1 MNSDYPRIL
10 GLLILATSISASAQS
25 LGDVARQARAER
37 EQSGVPHSKVF
48 TNDDIASHQ
57 PASTPQSDTNSKTGD
72 ANSSAEAAGNAQ
84 KKANDAPGTEEAKK
98 LAHKA
103 QPKDRAA
110 QESETDERTKEINK
124 EYRDRIAAVRAQ
136 LATAQQQLAK
146 LQLDQVES
154 TNSFQRSVGTSPNI
168 ATYEQQ
174 QREFKEQIEAQRNA
188 ITGLNSQL
196 EDVQEAARHA
206 GVPHALD

>member
-57 PASTPQSDTNSKTGD
+57 PAS
-72 ANSSAEAAGNAQ
+72 NAQ

-174 QREFKEQIEAQRNA
+174 QREFKDQIEAQRNA